1 MNNKVTLNLPPY
13 INIVIFKQ
21 KDNNINIYL
30 YNKLYFIYLNNL
42 IDKNYYK
49 YDSETNSLTI
59 IKLNPNKNNSQSVN
73 FLNQFLKSLDIYFF
87 FKIKFKGKGY
97 RIRFYKKNKIVKFYF
112 GKSHITFFFFKKLIL
127 KKISKYKFIIK
138 NPNPFNLKNTA
149 VKITKIKPINVYTL
163 RGLRI
168 ARQTIYKR
176 KGKKGSYI

>member
-1 MNNKVTLNLPPY
+1 MNNKITLNLPPY
-13 INIVIFKQ
+13 INVIIFKQ
-21 KDNNINIYL
+21 KNNNLNIYL

-42 IDKNYYK
+42 NNKNYYK
-49 YDSETNSLTI
+49 YDNETNSLTI
-59 IKLNPNKNNSQSVN
+59 IKLLPNKNMFYMIN
-73 FLNQFLKSLDIYFF
+73 FLNQFLKSLNIYFF

-127 KKISKYKFIIK
+127 KKISKYKFILK
-138 NPNPFNLKNTA
+138 SPNQFNLKNTA
-149 VKITKIKPINVYTL
+149 LKISRIKPINVYTL

-168 ARQTIYKR
+168 ARQKIFKR

>member
-1 MNNKVTLNLPPY
+1 MNNKITLNLPPH
-13 INIVIFKQ
+13 INIIIFKQ
-21 KDNNINIYL
+21 KNNNLNIYL

-42 IDKNYYK
+42 NNKNYYK
-49 YDSETNSLTI
+49 YDNETNSLSI
-59 IKLNPNKNNSQSVN
+59 IKLIPNKNNFFMVN

-138 NPNPFNLKNTA
+138 GPNYFNIKNTA
-149 VKITKIKPINVYTL
+149 VKISKIKPINVYTL
-163 RGLRI
+163 RGLRLS
-168 ARQTIYKR
+168 RQKIFKR

>member
-1 MNNKVTLNLPPY
+1 MNSKITLNLPPY
-13 INIVIFKQ
+13 INIIIFKQ
-21 KDNNINIYL
+21 KNNDLNVYL

-42 IDKNYYK
+42 TNKNFYK
-49 YDSETNSLTI
+49 YDSETNSLSI
-59 IKLNPNKNNSQSVN
+59 IKLKPNKNMICMVN
-73 FLNQFLKSLDIYFF
+73 FLNQFLKSLNVYFF

-138 NPNPFNLKNTA
+138 SPNFFNLKNKA
-149 VKITKIKPINVYTL
+149 LKIVKIKKINVYTL

-168 ARQTIYKR
+168 ARQNIFKR